1 MKALNRSTAGI
12 TDHLPIRIVQF
23 GGGNFLRAFV
33 VWMVQILNEETD
45 LNGGIAIV
53 KPTAGGGYTALR
65 DQEGLY
71 HVVLDG
77 ISAGK
82 RISDI
87 KRINCVESIVNPYTE
102 WDAYLALA
110 EEPELRFI
118 ISNTTEAG
126 IRFNEG
132 DQLEDHPPKEFPAK
146 LTKLL
151 YHRFEHFNGDPSR
164 ACIMLPCELIVANG
178 EELRKTVL
186 RYADHWNLDENFKA
200 WITDANTFCNTLVDR
215 IVSGY
220 PKARASEIQ
229 SEIGIEDQLLVAGEY
244 YHSWVIQSSEDLQQE
259 LPFHKTELN
268 VALVDDLKPFREMK
282 VRILNGAH
290 TSMVPVGYLAGL
302 KYVHEVMDHQLVSG
316 FIEKFLNQEVI
327 PTLDYPDATTK
338 KFVADVLDR
347 FRNPVLQHQL
357 ISIALN
363 STSKFVSRLLPTL
376 KAYYAQKYSVPKRLV
391 LGLAALIVFYRGE
404 FDWNPIPLKDNEKA
418 LAFFRKEWEQFESKE
433 STGETF
439 IRTILANENIWGED
453 LNSIEGLA
461 ELTQTH
467 VESIMANGIT
477 ETLENID

>member
-1 MKALNRSTAGI
+1 MVTKAQHLFCSDFRST
-12 TDHLPIRIVQF
+12 QF

-33 VWMVQILNEETD
+33 EWMVQTLNEETNF
-45 LNGGIAIV
+45 NGGVAIV

-87 KRINCVESIVNPYTE
+87 KRISCVESIVNPYTE
-102 WDAYLALA
+102 WDSYLALA

-126 IRFNEG
+126 IRFNED

-146 LTKLL
+146 LAKLL
-151 YHRFEHFNGDPSR
+151 FHRFEHFNGDPSK

-186 RYADHWNLDENFKA
+186 RYADHWNLGEDFKE

-220 PKARASEIQ
+220 PEARASEIQ
-229 SEIGIEDQLLVAGEY
+229 LELGFEDQLLVAGEY
-244 YHSWVIQSSEDLQQE
+244 YHSWVIQGSDELQQE
-259 LPFHKTELN
+259 LPFHETKLN
-268 VALVDDLKPFREMK
+268 VAFVDDLKPFREMK

-290 TSMVPVGYLAGL
+290 TAMVPVGYLAGL
-302 KYVHEVMDHQLVSG
+302 RYVHEVMDHQLVFG
-316 FIEKFLNQEVI
+316 FIEKFLVQEVI

-347 FRNPVLQHQL
+347 FRNPVLEHQL

-376 KAYYAQKYSVPKRLV
+376 RAYYAQKNSVPKRLV

-404 FDWNPIPLKDNEKA
+404 FDAKPIPLKDNEQA
-418 LAFFRKEWEQFESKE
+418 LAFFRKEWAQYESNV

-439 IRTILANENIWGED
+439 IRTILANETIWGED
-453 LNSIEGLA
+453 LNASEGLA
-461 ELTQTH
+461 ELTREF
-467 VESIMANGIT
+467 VESIMANGIK